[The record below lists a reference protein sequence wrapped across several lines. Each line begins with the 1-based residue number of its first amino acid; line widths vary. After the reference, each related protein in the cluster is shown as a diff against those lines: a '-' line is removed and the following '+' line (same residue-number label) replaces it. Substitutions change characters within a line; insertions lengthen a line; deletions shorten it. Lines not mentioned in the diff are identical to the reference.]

1 MKKFKYILSITLFNL
16 LFIPTVFA
24 DPSYTFTVSSSS
36 ITSDS
41 RVTAS
46 VTVKNTA
53 SWNIKITSA
62 GNTNGCTNSWAD
74 ASSNGKNLT
83 KTFSVTCKANST
95 GSISFT
101 LSGDI
106 TDEDFNNK
114 SLSGTK
120 TVKVTKPV
128 PASTVNDLKN
138 LTVEGYELLP
148 EFDEDTLEYT
158 VSVPPTTTTVN
169 IDATKKDSK
178 SKIEGTGE
186 FPVEEGTNNF
196 KVIVTSESGSTKE
209 YTIIVNVED
218 TNPIKVN
225 VNNQEYTVLKTSRN
239 LEIPT
244 LYTETTINIEGYDV
258 PAFVNST
265 TNITLVALKDVK
277 GDTNFYIYKDGQ
289 YYNYT
294 EITTDNLVVYPTN
307 KEVNLKNWVSTDI
320 NINNIPVKAY
330 KYDLL
335 DNNYYLLYG
344 MNLLD
349 GQENL
354 YLYDEVE
361 NSMQIFNSDL
371 YNLLLDDNT
380 FYLYFIIGAFA
391 VIILCLIIIISLIHS
406 KKKVR
411 KSINIL
417 EQKLEKR
424 EKEIKMI
431 AELKNNHK
439 NRKKNKQNKELAKI
453 LEEVKK
459 EDDTETYNILEDD

>member
-244 LYTETTINIEGYDV
+244 LYIETTINIEGYDV

>member
-128 PASTVNDLKN
+128 PASTVNDLKS

-244 LYTETTINIEGYDV
+244 LYIETTINIEGYDV

>member
-16 LFIPTVFA
+16 LFIQKVFA

-186 FPVEEGTNNF
+186 FPVEEVTNNF

-244 LYTETTINIEGYDV
+244 LYIETTINIEGYDV

>member
-294 EITTDNLVVYPTN
+294 EITTDNLVVYPTD

>member
-62 GNTNGCTNSWAD
+62 GNTNGCSNSWAD

-244 LYTETTINIEGYDV
+244 LYIETTINIEGYDV

>member
-16 LFIPTVFA
+16 LFIQKVFA

-244 LYTETTINIEGYDV
+244 LYIETTINIEGYDV

>member
-128 PASTVNDLKN
+128 PASTVNDLKS
-138 LTVEGYELLP
+138 LTVDNYELLP

-244 LYTETTINIEGYDV
+244 LYIETTINIEGYDV